1 MKFVP
6 IGTAQRVEVRQRISQ
21 IPTAVEIDVMTLP
34 QLRQVVKSLVAV
46 QKVLLELVEA
56 QNR

>member
-6 IGTAQRVEVRQRISQ
+6 IGTAQRVEAKRRVSQ
-21 IPTAVEIDVMTLP
+21 IPSDIDIDRMTLP

>member
-1 MKFVP
+1 MRIVP
-6 IGTAQRVEVRQRISQ
+6 AGTAQRVEAKERVSQ
-21 IPTAVEIDVMTLP
+21 VPANDEIDRMTLP
-34 QLRQVVKSLVAV
+34 ELREVIKSLVAV

>member
-6 IGTAQRVEVRQRISQ
+6 IGTAQRVEAKERMSQ
-21 IPTAVEIDVMTLP
+21 VPAGAEIDRMTLP
-34 QLRQVVKSLVAV
+34 ELREVIKSLVAV

>member
-6 IGTAQRVEVRQRISQ
+6 IGTVQRVEAKERMSQ
-21 IPTAVEIDVMTLP
+21 VPASAEIDRMTLP
-34 QLRQVVKSLVAV
+34 ELREVVKSLVAV